1 MNNQNAQAVEG
12 TKIAN
17 KLINKLA
24 YSQLEEVKREVE
36 IDELNAKIQQLTQ
49 ANQQLESKNQQLTQ
63 ANQQLESKN
72 QQLTQSNQQLES
84 ENQQLKSKIQSQDST
99 ATKDE
104 KQPA

>member
-63 ANQQLESKN
+63 
-72 QQLTQSNQQLES
+72 SNQQLES
-84 ENQQLKSKIQSQDST
+84 ENQQLKSKIQSQEND
-99 ATKDE
+99 KEE

>member
-36 IDELNAKIQQLTQ
+36 IDELNERINQLTQ
-49 ANQQLESKNQQLTQ
+49 TNQR
-63 ANQQLESKN
+63 LESKN

-84 ENQQLKSKIQSQDST
+84 ENQQLKSKIQSQEND
-99 ATKDE
+99 KEE

>member
-36 IDELNAKIQQLTQ
+36 IDELNERINQLTQ
-49 ANQQLESKNQQLTQ
+49 TNQQLQV
-63 ANQQLESKN
+63 
-72 QQLTQSNQQLES
+72 
-84 ENQQLKSKIQSQDST
+84 ENQRLKSQSQDST
-99 ATKDE
+99 ATEDE

>member
-36 IDELNAKIQQLTQ
+36 IDELNERINQLTQ
-49 ANQQLESKNQQLTQ
+49 ANQQLQV
-63 ANQQLESKN
+63 
-72 QQLTQSNQQLES
+72 
-84 ENQQLKSKIQSQDST
+84 ENQRLKSQSQDST
-99 ATKDE
+99 ATEDE

>member
-36 IDELNAKIQQLTQ
+36 IDELNERINQLTQ
-49 ANQQLESKNQQLTQ
+49 TNQQLQV
-63 ANQQLESKN
+63 
-72 QQLTQSNQQLES
+72 
-84 ENQQLKSKIQSQDST
+84 ENQRLKSQSQDST

-104 KQPA
+104 EQPA

>member
-1 MNNQNAQAVEG
+1 MNNQKDQAVEG

-36 IDELNAKIQQLTQ
+36 IDELNERINQLTQ
-49 ANQQLESKNQQLTQ
+49 TNQQLQV
-63 ANQQLESKN
+63 
-72 QQLTQSNQQLES
+72 
-84 ENQQLKSKIQSQDST
+84 ENQRLKSQGQDST
-99 ATKDE
+99 ATNDE

>member
-1 MNNQNAQAVEG
+1 MNNQNVQAVEG

-36 IDELNAKIQQLTQ
+36 IDELNERINQLTQ
-49 ANQQLESKNQQLTQ
+49 TNQQLQV
-63 ANQQLESKN
+63 
-72 QQLTQSNQQLES
+72 
-84 ENQQLKSKIQSQDST
+84 ENQRLKSQGQDST

>member
-1 MNNQNAQAVEG
+1 MNNQKAQAVEG

-24 YSQLEEVKREVE
+24 YSQLEEAKREVE
-36 IDELNAKIQQLTQ
+36 IDELNERINQLTQ
-49 ANQQLESKNQQLTQ
+49 TNQQLQV
-63 ANQQLESKN
+63 
-72 QQLTQSNQQLES
+72 
-84 ENQQLKSKIQSQDST
+84 ENQRLKSQSQDST

>member
-36 IDELNAKIQQLTQ
+36 IDELNERINQLTQ
-49 ANQQLESKNQQLTQ
+49 ANQQLQ
-63 ANQQLESKN
+63 A
-72 QQLTQSNQQLES
+72 
-84 ENQQLKSKIQSQDST
+84 ENQKLKSQKQGQEAAS
-99 ATKDE
+99 DE

>member
-36 IDELNAKIQQLTQ
+36 IDELNERI
-49 ANQQLESKNQQLTQ
+49 NQQSKRLCRVGP
-63 ANQQLESKN
+63 SK
-72 QQLTQSNQQLES
+72 LF
-84 ENQQLKSKIQSQDST
+84 
-99 ATKDE
+99 
-104 KQPA
+104 

>member
-36 IDELNAKIQQLTQ
+36 IDELNERINQLTQ
-49 ANQQLESKNQQLTQ
+49 TNQQLQ
-63 ANQQLESKN
+63 A
-72 QQLTQSNQQLES
+72 
-84 ENQQLKSKIQSQDST
+84 ENQRLKSQSQDST
-99 ATKDE
+99 ATEDE
-104 KQPA
+104 KQSA